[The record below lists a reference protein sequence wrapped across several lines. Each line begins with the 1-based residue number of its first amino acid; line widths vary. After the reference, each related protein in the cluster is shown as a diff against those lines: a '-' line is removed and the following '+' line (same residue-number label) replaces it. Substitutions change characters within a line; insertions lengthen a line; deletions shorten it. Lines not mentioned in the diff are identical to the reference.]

1 MIKLYLSLLCLTRVL
16 QRSQNTLVNLAPK
29 LQLAKMPLTGETMPN
44 ENGHGPT
51 CAGSSISQLAY
62 LLLSKHELALEY
74 IKMKEHLAK
83 VQTGE
88 YCEHSLGTCLDFKG
102 CLIRLG
108 CHFQTLPEP
117 CVTQEGHS
125 LPQERSRVQASLLA
139 LAGLCL
145 PALGQ
150 SVPAASPVCTSP
162 CAQARAE

>member
-145 PALGQ
+145 PALG
-150 SVPAASPVCTSP
+150 
-162 CAQARAE
+162 